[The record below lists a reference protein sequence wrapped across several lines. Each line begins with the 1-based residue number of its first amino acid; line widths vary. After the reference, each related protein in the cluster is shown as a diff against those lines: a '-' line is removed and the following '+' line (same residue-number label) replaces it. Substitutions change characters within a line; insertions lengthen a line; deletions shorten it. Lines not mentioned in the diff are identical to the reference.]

1 MPDGNVHQFPP
12 PEHSQVAG
20 SERYPPG
27 TNEQPPGIA
36 TVRPALYYPYIH
48 IRSEHWL
55 KATLLCAPAV
65 KRIVPDTYAPED
77 TPEIRRYT
85 TIEGPDGALLQ
96 AVPPYTEAAMVAQ
109 EQLRTKLAE
118 HRKTIIRAYNKA
130 RAVAAEP
137 YYIHTA
143 KFTNDLLTWLKAHKL
158 AWPDRDPNSYG
169 DREWYALHPTL
180 GKAIMTTLGL
190 SIAGEQHYDIVT
202 ADGKFH
208 EALLTATE
216 DRVFEAVLQGAKR
229 RPATR
234 AQARQDLAQRVIML
248 TGVNYEAL
256 RPEDI
261 PELQASK
268 HFQGFQRI
276 LRHTASTVDLDSSPD
291 AYDAQIRDEA
301 DQIVSAWHDVRN
313 TISKTLRA
321 VLFDAGLTLS
331 GEALKAIV
339 KPPPGMAF
347 AVTGGIFIARAVGKV
362 VDAQKSRNSPYQY
375 LNQVVNAQQPLTR
388 LMLPL
393 GLER

>member
-1 MPDGNVHQFPP
+1 MPDDNVHQLGP
-12 PEHSQVAG
+12 PEHRQAAR
-20 SERYPPG
+20 SERYASG
-27 TNEQPPGIA
+27 TNDKAQGIA

-48 IRSEHWL
+48 VRSEHWL
-55 KATLLCAPAV
+55 KATLLCAPTV

-77 TPEIRRYT
+77 PPEIRRYT
-85 TIEGPDGALLQ
+85 TISGPEGALLQ

-109 EQLRTKLAE
+109 EQLRTKLDE
-118 HRKTIIRAYNKA
+118 HRTTIKRAYNKA
-130 RAVAAEP
+130 RAIAAEP
-137 YYIHTA
+137 YFIHTA
-143 KFTNDLLTWLKAHKL
+143 KFTNDLLKWLTTHHL
-158 AWPDRDPNSYG
+158 AWSDRDPNAYG

-268 HFQGFQRI
+268 HFQGFQRL
-276 LRHTASTVDLDSSPD
+276 LRHAASTVDLDSGPD
-291 AYDAQIRDEA
+291 AYDAQIKDEA

-321 VLFDAGLTLS
+321 ALFDAALTLS
-331 GEALKAIV
+331 GEALKALV

-347 AVTGGIFIARAVGKV
+347 AVTGGVFIARAVGKV

-375 LNQVVNAQQPLTR
+375 LTQVVNAQQPLTK